1 MVYSNHS
8 LKGATLFMKKKIALY
23 SRVSTSEQSE
33 YGYSVKEQEQVL
45 IKEVVKNY
53 PGYDYETY
61 IDSGISGKNI
71 EGRPAMKRLLQD
83 VKDNK
88 IEMVLSWKLNRISR
102 SMRDVFN
109 IIHEFKEHGVGY
121 KSISENIDTSNA
133 SGEVLVTMFGLI
145 GSIERSTLISN
156 VKMSMNAKA
165 RSGEAITG
173 RVLGYKLSL
182 NPLTQKNDLVIDEH
196 EANIVREIFDLYL
209 NHNKGLKAITT
220 VLNQKGYRTINQ
232 KPFSVFGVKYILNN
246 PVYKGYVRFNNHQN
260 WAVQRRSGKSD
271 KNDVI
276 LVKGKHEAII
286 SEEVFD
292 QVHEKLAS
300 KSFKP
305 GRPIGG
311 DFYLRGLIKCP
322 ECGNNMVCRRTYY
335 KTKKS
340 KERTIKLYYICSLF
354 NRSGSSA
361 CHSNAI
367 NAEVVERVINVHLNR
382 ILSQPDVIKQIAS
395 NVIEELKQKHNSQ
408 TEIKYDIDSLER
420 QKVKIK
426 TQQERLLELFL
437 DDQMD
442 SEMLKAKQSQMNE
455 QLEMLDKQI
464 KETQQA
470 TESQAEVPNF
480 DKLKSRLTMMI
491 SRFSVYLREATP
503 EAKNQLMKMLI
514 DSIEIT
520 TDKKVKLV
528 RYKIDESLIPQSLK
542 KDWGSFFIPK
552 IHFIIY
558 GTQKYSID
566 KITTFATLS

>member
-1 MVYSNHS
+1 M
-8 LKGATLFMKKKIALY
+8 KGKIALY

-33 YGYSVKEQEQVL
+33 HGYSIHEQEQVL

-88 IEMVLSWKLNRISR
+88 IEMVLSWKLNRVSR

-133 SGEVLVTMFGLI
+133 SGEVLITMFGLI
-145 GSIERSTLISN
+145 GSIERQTLISN
-156 VKMSMNAKA
+156 VKFSMNAKA

-173 RVLGYKLSL
+173 RVLGYTLSL
-182 NPLTQKNDLVIDEH
+182 NPLTQKNDLVIDEN
-196 EANIVREIFDLYL
+196 EAHIVREIFDLYL

-220 VLNQKGYRTINQ
+220 ILNQKGYRTINQ

-246 PVYKGYVRFNNHQN
+246 PVYKGFVRFNNHQN
-260 WAVQRRSGKSD
+260 WAVQRRGGKSD
-271 KNDVI
+271 ENDVI

-286 SEEVFD
+286 SEDVFD

-311 DFYLRGLIKCP
+311 DFYLRSLIKCP

-340 KERTIKLYYICSLF
+340 KERTIKRYYICSLF

-361 CHSNAI
+361 CHSNSI

-382 ILSQPDVIKQIAS
+382 ILSQPDVIKHIAS
-395 NVIEELKQKHNSQ
+395 SVIEELKQKHNSQ
-408 TEIKYDIDSLER
+408 TEIKYDIDSLEK
-420 QKVKIK
+420 QKAKIK

-442 SEMLKAKQSQMNE
+442 SEMLKAKQSQMNQ
-455 QLEMLDKQI
+455 QLEVLDQQI
-464 KETQQA
+464 KEAQQA
-470 TESQAEVPNF
+470 NQSQDEILNF
-480 DKLKSRLTMMI
+480 DKLKGRLTLMI
-491 SRFSVYLREATP
+491 TRFSVYLRKATP
-503 EAKNQLMKMLI
+503 EAKNQLMKVLI

-520 TDKKVKLV
+520 TDKQVKLV
-528 RYKIDESLIPQSLK
+528 RYKIDESLIPQSIK
-542 KDWGSFFIPK
+542 KDCGNFFMPK
-552 IHFIIY
+552 FNFVINVTNENRIEN
-558 GTQKYSID
+558 
-566 KITTFATLS
+566 LSLLPLF

>member
-1 MVYSNHS
+1 MVCSNN
-8 LKGATLFMKKKIALY
+8 LIKGERYDMKGKIALY

-33 YGYSVKEQEQVL
+33 HGYSIHEQEQVL

-88 IEMVLSWKLNRISR
+88 IEMVLSWKLNRVSR

-145 GSIERSTLISN
+145 GSIERQTLISN
-156 VKMSMNAKA
+156 VKFSMNSKA

-173 RVLGYKLSL
+173 RLLGYRLSL
-182 NPLTQKNDLVIDEH
+182 NPLTQKNDLVIDEN

-220 VLNQKGYRTINQ
+220 ILNKKGYRTIKKN
-232 KPFSVFGVKYILNN
+232 PFSVFGVKYILNN
-246 PVYKGYVRFNNHQN
+246 PVYKGFVRFNNHQN
-260 WAVQRRSGKSD
+260 WSVQRRSGKSD
-271 KNDVI
+271 ENDVI

-311 DFYLRGLIKCP
+311 DFYLRSLIKCP
-322 ECGNNMVCRRTYY
+322 ECGNNMICRRTYY

-340 KERTIKLYYICSLF
+340 KERTIKRYYICSLF
-354 NRSGSSA
+354 NRSGISA
-361 CHSNAI
+361 CHSNSI

-382 ILSQPDVIKQIAS
+382 ILSQPDIIKQIAS
-395 NVIEELKQKHNSQ
+395 NVIEELKQKHSSQ
-408 TEIKYDIDSLER
+408 PEIKYDIGSLEK
-420 QKVKIK
+420 QKAKIK

-442 SEMLKAKQSQMNE
+442 SEMLKAKQSQMNQ
-455 QLEMLDKQI
+455 QLEVLDQQI
-464 KETQQA
+464 KEAQQA
-470 TESQAEVPNF
+470 NQSQDEIPNF
-480 DKLKSRLTMMI
+480 DKLKGRLTLMI
-491 SRFSVYLREATP
+491 TRFSVYLRKATP
-503 EAKNQLMKMLI
+503 EAKNQLMKVLI

-520 TDKKVKLV
+520 TDKQVKLV
-528 RYKIDESLIPQSLK
+528 RYKIDESLIPQSIK
-542 KDWGSFFIPK
+542 KDCGNFFMPK
-552 IHFIIY
+552 FNFVINVTNENRIEN
-558 GTQKYSID
+558 
-566 KITTFATLS
+566 LSLLPLF

>member
-1 MVYSNHS
+1 
-8 LKGATLFMKKKIALY
+8 MKKKIALY

-33 YGYSVKEQEQVL
+33 HGYSVKEQEQVL
-45 IKEVVKNY
+45 IKEVVKNF

-61 IDSGISGKNI
+61 IDAGISGKNI
-71 EGRPAMKRLLQD
+71 EGRPAMKRLLHD

-209 NHNKGLKAITT
+209 NHNKGLKAITSI
-220 VLNQKGYRTINQ
+220 LNQKGYRTINQ

-246 PVYKGYVRFNNHQN
+246 PVYKGFVRFNNHQN
-260 WAVQRRSGKSD
+260 WSAKRRSGKSD
-271 KNDVI
+271 ENDVI

-286 SEEVFD
+286 NEEVFD
-292 QVHEKLAS
+292 QVHEKLVS
-300 KSFKP
+300 KSFKS

-340 KERTIKLYYICSLF
+340 KERTIKRYYICSLF

-426 TQQERLLELFL
+426 RQQERLLELFL

-480 DKLKSRLTMMI
+480 DKLKSRLIMMI

-542 KDWGSFFIPK
+542 KDWGSFFMPK

-566 KITTFATLS
+566 KITTFATFS

>member
-1 MVYSNHS
+1 M
-8 LKGATLFMKKKIALY
+8 KGKIALY

-33 YGYSVKEQEQVL
+33 HGYSIHEQEQVL

-88 IEMVLSWKLNRISR
+88 IEMVLSWKLNRVSR

-145 GSIERSTLISN
+145 GSIERQTLISN
-156 VKMSMNAKA
+156 VKFSMNAKA

-173 RVLGYKLSL
+173 RVLGYTLSL
-182 NPLTQKNDLVIDEH
+182 NPLTQKNDLVIDEN
-196 EANIVREIFDLYL
+196 EAHIVREIFDLYL

-220 VLNQKGYRTINQ
+220 ILNQKGYRTINQ

-246 PVYKGYVRFNNHQN
+246 PVYKGFVRFNNHQN
-260 WAVQRRSGKSD
+260 WAVQRRGGKSD
-271 KNDVI
+271 ENDVI

-286 SEEVFD
+286 NEDVFD

-311 DFYLRGLIKCP
+311 DFYLRSLIKCP

-340 KERTIKLYYICSLF
+340 KERTIKRYYICSLF

-361 CHSNAI
+361 CHSNSI

-382 ILSQPDVIKQIAS
+382 ILSQPDIIKQIAS
-395 NVIEELKQKHNSQ
+395 NVIEELKQKHSNQ
-408 TEIKYDIDSLER
+408 TEIKYDIDSLEK
-420 QKVKIK
+420 QKAKLK
-426 TQQERLLELFL
+426 TQQERLLDLYL
-437 DDQMD
+437 DEEID
-442 SEMLKAKQSQMNE
+442 SEILKDKQSQMNQ
-455 QLEMLDKQI
+455 QLEVLDQQI
-464 KETQQA
+464 KEAQQA
-470 TESQAEVPNF
+470 NQSQDEIPNF
-480 DKLKSRLTMMI
+480 DKLKGRLILMI
-491 SRFSVYLREATP
+491 TRFSVYLRKATP

-520 TDKKVKLV
+520 TDKQVKLV
-528 RYKIDESLIPQSLK
+528 RYKIDESLIPQSIK
-542 KDWGSFFIPK
+542 KDCGNFFMPK
-552 IHFIIY
+552 FNFVINVTN
-558 GTQKYSID
+558 GN
-566 KITTFATLS
+566 KIENLSLSPLF

>member
-1 MVYSNHS
+1 M
-8 LKGATLFMKKKIALY
+8 KGKIALY

-33 YGYSVKEQEQVL
+33 HGYSEKEQEQLL
-45 IKEVVKNY
+45 IKEVMKNF

-61 IDSGISGKNI
+61 TDSGISGKNI

-109 IIHEFKEHGVGY
+109 IIHEFKEHDVGY

-145 GSIERSTLISN
+145 GSIERQTLISN
-156 VKMSMNAKA
+156 VKLSMNAKA

-182 NPLTQKNDLVIDEH
+182 NPLTQKNDLVIDEN
-196 EANIVREIFDLYL
+196 EAHIVREIFDLYL
-209 NHNKGLKAITT
+209 NHNKGFKAITT
-220 VLNQKGYRTINQ
+220 ILNQKGYRTINQ

-286 SEEVFD
+286 SEDVFD

-340 KERTIKLYYICSLF
+340 KERTIKRYYICSSF

-361 CHSNAI
+361 CHSNSI

-382 ILSQPDVIKQIAS
+382 ILSQPDIIKQIAS
-395 NVIEELKQKHNSQ
+395 NVIEELKQKHSNQ
-408 TEIKYDIDSLER
+408 TEIKYDIDSLEK
-420 QKVKIK
+420 QKAKLK

-442 SEMLKAKQSQMNE
+442 SEMLKAKQSQMNQ
-455 QLEMLDKQI
+455 QLEVLDQQI
-464 KETQQA
+464 KEAQQA
-470 TESQAEVPNF
+470 NQSQDEIPNF
-480 DKLKSRLTMMI
+480 DKLKGRLILMI
-491 SRFSVYLREATP
+491 TRFSVYLRKATP

-520 TDKKVKLV
+520 TDKQVKLV
-528 RYKIDESLIPQSLK
+528 RYKI
-542 KDWGSFFIPK
+542 
-552 IHFIIY
+552 
-558 GTQKYSID
+558 
-566 KITTFATLS
+566 

>member
-1 MVYSNHS
+1 M
-8 LKGATLFMKKKIALY
+8 KGKIALY

-33 YGYSVKEQEQVL
+33 HGYSVKEQEQVL
-45 IKEVVKNY
+45 IKEVVKNF

-61 IDSGISGKNI
+61 TDSGISGKNI

-109 IIHEFKEHGVGY
+109 IIHEFKEHDVGY

-173 RVLGYKLSL
+173 RVLGYKLSF
-182 NPLTQKNDLVIDEH
+182 NPLTQKNDLVIEEN

-209 NHNKGLKAITT
+209 NHNKGFKAITT
-220 VLNQKGYRTINQ
+220 ILNKKGYRTIN
-232 KPFSVFGVKYILNN
+232 KNPFSVFGVKYILNN
-246 PVYKGYVRFNNHQN
+246 PVYKGFVRFNNHQN
-260 WAVQRRSGKSD
+260 WSVQRRSGKSD
-271 KNDVI
+271 ENDVI

-311 DFYLRGLIKCP
+311 DFYLRSLIKCP
-322 ECGNNMVCRRTYY
+322 ECGNNMICRRTYY

-340 KERTIKLYYICSLF
+340 KERTIKRYYICSLF

-361 CHSNAI
+361 CHSNSI

-382 ILSQPDVIKQIAS
+382 ILSQPDIIKQIAS
-395 NVIEELKQKHNSQ
+395 NVIEELKQKHSSQ
-408 TEIKYDIDSLER
+408 PEIKYDIDSLEK
-420 QKVKIK
+420 QKAKIK

-455 QLEMLDKQI
+455 QLEVLDQQI
-464 KETQQA
+464 KEAQQA
-470 TESQAEVPNF
+470 NQSQDGIPNF
-480 DKLKSRLTMMI
+480 DKLKGRLILMI
-491 SRFSVYLREATP
+491 TRFSVYLRKATP

-520 TDKKVKLV
+520 TDKQVKLV
-528 RYKIDESLIPQSLK
+528 RYKIDESLMRVGHNS
-542 KDWGSFFIPK
+542 
-552 IHFIIY
+552 
-558 GTQKYSID
+558 
-566 KITTFATLS
+566 

>member
-1 MVYSNHS
+1 M
-8 LKGATLFMKKKIALY
+8 KGKIALY

-33 YGYSVKEQEQVL
+33 HGYSIHEQEQVL

-88 IEMVLSWKLNRISR
+88 IEMVLSWKLNRVSR

-145 GSIERSTLISN
+145 GSIERQTLISN
-156 VKMSMNAKA
+156 VKFSMNAKA

-173 RVLGYKLSL
+173 RVLGYKLSF
-182 NPLTQKNDLVIDEH
+182 NPLTQKNDLVIEEN

-220 VLNQKGYRTINQ
+220 ILNKKGYRTIKKN
-232 KPFSVFGVKYILNN
+232 PFSVFGVKYILNN
-246 PVYKGYVRFNNHQN
+246 PVYKGFVRFNNHQN
-260 WAVQRRSGKSD
+260 WSVQRRSGKSD
-271 KNDVI
+271 ENDVI

-311 DFYLRGLIKCP
+311 DFYLRSLIKCP
-322 ECGNNMVCRRTYY
+322 ECGNNMICRRTYY

-340 KERTIKLYYICSLF
+340 KERTIKRYYICSLF

-361 CHSNAI
+361 CHSNSI

-382 ILSQPDVIKQIAS
+382 ILSQPDIIKQIAS
-395 NVIEELKQKHNSQ
+395 NVIEELKQKYSSQ
-408 TEIKYDIDSLER
+408 PEIKYDIDSLEK
-420 QKVKIK
+420 QKAKIK

-442 SEMLKAKQSQMNE
+442 SEMLKAKQSQMNQ
-455 QLEMLDKQI
+455 QLEVLDQQI
-464 KETQQA
+464 KEAQQA
-470 TESQAEVPNF
+470 NQSQDEIPNF
-480 DKLKSRLTMMI
+480 DKLKGRLTLMI
-491 SRFSVYLREATP
+491 TRFSVYLRKATP
-503 EAKNQLMKMLI
+503 EAKNQLMKVLI

-520 TDKKVKLV
+520 TDKQVKLV
-528 RYKIDESLIPQSLK
+528 RYKIDESLIPQSIK
-542 KDWGSFFIPK
+542 KDCGNFFMPK
-552 IHFIIY
+552 FNFVINVTNENRIEN
-558 GTQKYSID
+558 
-566 KITTFATLS
+566 LSLLPLF

>member
-1 MVYSNHS
+1 
-8 LKGATLFMKKKIALY
+8 
-23 SRVSTSEQSE
+23 
-33 YGYSVKEQEQVL
+33 
-45 IKEVVKNY
+45 
-53 PGYDYETY
+53 
-61 IDSGISGKNI
+61 
-71 EGRPAMKRLLQD
+71 
-83 VKDNK
+83 
-88 IEMVLSWKLNRISR
+88 
-102 SMRDVFN
+102 
-109 IIHEFKEHGVGY
+109 
-121 KSISENIDTSNA
+121 
-133 SGEVLVTMFGLI
+133 MFGLI
-145 GSIERSTLISN
+145 GSIERQTLISN
-156 VKMSMNAKA
+156 VKLSMNSKA

-173 RVLGYKLSL
+173 RLLGFKLKL
-182 NPLTQKNDLVIDEH
+182 NPLTQKNDLVIDEN

-232 KPFSVFGVKYILNN
+232 KPFSVYGVKYILNN

-322 ECGNNMVCRRTYY
+322 ECGNNMICRRTYY

-340 KERTIKLYYICSLF
+340 KERTIKRYYICSLF

-382 ILSQPDVIKQIAS
+382 ILSQPDIIKQIAS
-395 NVIEELKQKHNSQ
+395 NVIEELKQKHSNQ
-408 TEIKYDIDSLER
+408 TEIKYDIDSLEK
-420 QKVKIK
+420 QKAKLK

-442 SEMLKAKQSQMNE
+442 SEMLKAKQSQMNQ
-455 QLEMLDKQI
+455 QLEVLDQQI
-464 KETQQA
+464 KEAQQA

-491 SRFSVYLREATP
+491 SRFSIYLREATP

-520 TDKKVKLV
+520 TDKQVKLV

-542 KDWGSFFIPK
+542 KDWGSFFMPK
-552 IHFIIY
+552 FQFEIDGRKNYFID
-558 GTQKYSID
+558 Q
-566 KITTFATLS
+566 ITTFTT

>member
-1 MVYSNHS
+1 M
-8 LKGATLFMKKKIALY
+8 KGKIALY

-33 YGYSVKEQEQVL
+33 HGYSIHEQEQVL

-145 GSIERSTLISN
+145 GSIERSTLVSN

-173 RVLGYKLSL
+173 RLLGFKLKL
-182 NPLTQKNDLVIDEH
+182 NPLTQKNDLVIDEN

-232 KPFSVFGVKYILNN
+232 KPFSVYGVKYILNN

-271 KNDVI
+271 ENDVI

-322 ECGNNMVCRRTYY
+322 ECGNNMICRRTYY
-335 KTKKS
+335 KTKKA
-340 KERTIKLYYICSLF
+340 KERTIKRYYICSLF

-382 ILSQPDVIKQIAS
+382 ILSQPNVIKDIAT
-395 NVIEELKQKHNSQ
+395 NVIAELKGKHNTKSN
-408 TEIKYDIDSLER
+408 IMIDIDSLEK
-420 QKVKIK
+420 QKSKIK

-491 SRFSVYLREATP
+491 SRFSIYLREATP
-503 EAKNQLMKMLI
+503 EVKNQLMKMLI

-520 TDKKVKLV
+520 TDKQVKLV

-542 KDWGSFFIPK
+542 KDWGSFFMPK
-552 IHFIIY
+552 F
-558 GTQKYSID
+558 QFEID
-566 KITTFATLS
+566 GRNDYFVDQITTFTT

>member
-1 MVYSNHS
+1 M
-8 LKGATLFMKKKIALY
+8 KGKIALY

-33 YGYSVKEQEQVL
+33 HGYSIHEQEQKL
-45 IKEVVKNY
+45 IKEVVKNF

-61 IDSGISGKNI
+61 TDSGISGKNI
-71 EGRPAMKRLLQD
+71 EGRPAMKRLLHD

-109 IIHEFKEHGVGY
+109 IIHELKEHGVGY

-145 GSIERSTLISN
+145 GSIERTTLISN

-182 NPLTQKNDLVIDEH
+182 NPLTQKNDLVIEEN

-209 NHNKGLKAITT
+209 NHNKGLKAITSI
-220 VLNQKGYRTINQ
+220 LNQKGYRTINQ

-260 WAVQRRSGKSD
+260 WSTKRRSGKSD
-271 KNDVI
+271 ENDVI

-292 QVHEKLAS
+292 QVHEKLVS

-340 KERTIKLYYICSLF
+340 KERTIKRYYICSLF

-382 ILSQPDVIKQIAS
+382 ILSQPNVIKDIAT
-395 NVIEELKQKHNSQ
+395 NVIAELKAKHNTKSN
-408 TEIKYDIDSLER
+408 IMIDIDSLEK
-420 QKVKIK
+420 QKSKIK
-426 TQQERLLELFL
+426 AQQERLLELFL

-442 SEMLKAKQSQMNE
+442 SEMLKTKQSQMNE

-542 KDWGSFFIPK
+542 KDWGSFFMPK
-552 IHFIIY
+552 FQFEIDGRNNYFIDRI
-558 GTQKYSID
+558 
-566 KITTFATLS
+566 ITFTT

>member
-1 MVYSNHS
+1 MR
-8 LKGATLFMKKKIALY
+8 GKIALY

-33 YGYSVKEQEQVL
+33 HGYSIHEQEQVL

-53 PGYDYETY
+53 PGYDYEIYT
-61 IDSGISGKNI
+61 DSGISGKNI
-71 EGRPAMKRLLQD
+71 EGRPAMKRLLKD

-88 IEMVLSWKLNRISR
+88 VEMVLSWKLNRISR

-121 KSISENIDTSNA
+121 KSISENIDTTNA

-145 GSIERSTLISN
+145 GSIERQTLISN
-156 VKMSMNAKA
+156 VKFAMNAKA
-165 RSGEAITG
+165 RKGEAITG
-173 RVLGYKLSL
+173 RVLGFRLSL
-182 NPLTQKNDLVIDEH
+182 NPLTQKNDLVIDEN

-220 VLNQKGYRTINQ
+220 ILNQKGYRTINH

-246 PVYKGYVRFNNHQN
+246 PVYKGFVRFNNYQN
-260 WAVQRRSGKSD
+260 WSAKRRSGKSGE
-271 KNDVI
+271 NDVI

-286 SEEVFD
+286 SEEMFD
-292 QVHEKLAS
+292 QVHEKLVS

-335 KTKKS
+335 NTKKS
-340 KERTIKLYYICSLF
+340 KERTIKRYYICSLF

-361 CHSNAI
+361 CHSNSI
-367 NAEVVERVINVHLNR
+367 KAEVVEAVIHKHLNI
-382 ILSQPDVIKQIAS
+382 ILSQPEVVGKICEDVIENIKHKQTAP
-395 NVIEELKQKHNSQ
+395 IEAVDDIDTLKRQKH
-408 TEIKYDIDSLER
+408 
-420 QKVKIK
+420 KIK

-442 SEMLKAKQSQMNE
+442 STLLSEKQKELNVQLATIEEKIKTAHSKQVNQPVTINYKVLKVRLIMLMN
-455 QLEMLDKQI
+455 
-464 KETQQA
+464 
-470 TESQAEVPNF
+470 
-480 DKLKSRLTMMI
+480 
-491 SRFSVYLREATP
+491 RFSASLKKADP
-503 EAKNQLMKMLI
+503 EAKNQLMKILI

-520 TDKKVKLV
+520 KDKQVKLI
-528 RYKIDESLIPQSLK
+528 RYKIDETLIPQSLK
-542 KDWGSFFIPK
+542 KDWGTFFMPQF
-552 IHFIIY
+552 HFV
-558 GTQKYSID
+558 ID
-566 KITTFATLS
+566 DKNKCYVSKFTTFTT

>member
-1 MVYSNHS
+1 
-8 LKGATLFMKKKIALY
+8 
-23 SRVSTSEQSE
+23 
-33 YGYSVKEQEQVL
+33 
-45 IKEVVKNY
+45 
-53 PGYDYETY
+53 
-61 IDSGISGKNI
+61 KNI

-145 GSIERSTLISN
+145 GSIERQTLISN
-156 VKMSMNAKA
+156 VKLSMNAKA

-173 RVLGYKLSL
+173 RVLGYKLSI
-182 NPLTQKNDLVIDEH
+182 NPLTQKNDLVIEEN

-220 VLNQKGYRTINQ
+220 VLNKKGYRTINK

-260 WAVQRRSGKSD
+260 WSVQRRSGKSD
-271 KNDVI
+271 ENDVI

-311 DFYLRGLIKCP
+311 DFYLRSLIKCP

-340 KERTIKLYYICSLF
+340 KERTIKRYYICSLF

-382 ILSQPDVIKQIAS
+382 ILSQPDIIKQIAS
-395 NVIEELKQKHNSQ
+395 NVIEELKQKHSNQ
-408 TEIKYDIDSLER
+408 TEIKYDIDSLEK
-420 QKVKIK
+420 QKAKLK

-442 SEMLKAKQSQMNE
+442 SEMLKAKQSQMNG
-455 QLEMLDKQI
+455 QLKMLDKQI
-464 KETQQA
+464 KEAQQA
-470 TESQAEVPNF
+470 TESQDEVPNF

-542 KDWGSFFIPK
+542 KDWGSFFMPK